1 MENLDA
7 KGTHS
12 NWDIM
17 QWVVPLTHARINY
30 LFILLY
36 RSVVSS
42 CSEDGDVDGV
52 DKEVEVEQVLD
63 KAVPLVL
70 QQPVQGL
77 HQQHL
82 MTVLCRSKRRILVG
96 PEYTGL

>member
-1 MENLDA
+1 
-7 KGTHS
+7 
-12 NWDIM
+12 M
-17 QWVVPLTHARINY
+17 QWVVPLTHDRIMY

-42 CSEDGDVDGV
+42 CSEDGDVHGV
-52 DKEVEVEQVLD
+52 DKEVEVKQVLD

-70 QQPVQGL
+70 QQPVKGL